1 MQTPTSRSRRVIDWF
16 SQPAIF
22 RAIIVLLI
30 VQAAWIA
37 LSGRYPMAFDE
48 DFHLGIIR
56 LYAHHLSPFWSGQPA
71 GANVYGAVARDPS
84 YLYQYLMS
92 FPYRLIS
99 AMTANQTAQVLVLR
113 GVNIALLASSLPL
126 YRRLFRKTG
135 ASVAVVHLSLLIF
148 VLIPVVPLLA
158 AQINYD
164 NLFIPLTGL
173 SLLLTVRIVEELRQY
188 QRLHTPRLMVLLIVC
203 LLTSLVKYAFLPIF
217 MILLAY
223 ILFHC
228 WRAFPSRRKFLY
240 SLGFG
245 ATLIGR
251 RARWLLL
258 ICLVLAGGLFIERY
272 GINTLRYHTPIPA
285 CDKVLS
291 TQQCS
296 AYGPWIRDYNFAIN
310 KVDEAHNPL
319 VYSGD
324 WLQGMWL
331 RLFFAVDGPA
341 TQFQTRGPLAVPA
354 IGAIVVTVSGAALL
368 LVYGRRI
375 IRHYNPRVITLFIIA
390 SFGYI
395 GLLFIDE
402 YQAYAQTGQPVA
414 INGRYLLPVLP
425 LLLLLACLAFQ
436 QLLGRKRPGFKT
448 AAAGAAVLIMVWGG
462 GALTYIL
469 RSNPSWYWQ
478 NAAVRRA
485 NFVVQESVG
494 PLVPGYRTPTQF
506 LH

>member
-1 MQTPTSRSRRVIDWF
+1 
-16 SQPAIF
+16 
-22 RAIIVLLI
+22 
-30 VQAAWIA
+30 

-56 LYAHHLSPFWSGQPA
+56 LYAHHLSPFWGGQPA
-71 GANVYGAVARDPS
+71 GADMYGAVARDPS

-99 AMTANQTAQVLVLR
+99 AFTANQTAQVLVLR
-113 GVNIALLASSLPL
+113 ALNIALFACSLPL
-126 YRRLFRKTG
+126 YRRLLRKTG
-135 ASVAVVHLSLLIF
+135 ASLAAVNLSLLIF

-173 SLLLTVRIVEELRQY
+173 TLLLTVGIVEELRLY
-188 QRLHTPRLMVLLIVC
+188 RRLDTARLAWLLIIC

-217 MILLAY
+217 MIIGAY
-223 ILFHC
+223 IIFHC
-228 WRAFPSRRKFLY
+228 WQAFPSKRKFLY

-245 ATLIGR
+245 ATFISR

-258 ICLVLAGGLFIERY
+258 ICLVLASGLFIERY
-272 GINTLRYHTPIPA
+272 GINMVRYHTPIPA
-285 CDKVLS
+285 CDKVLD

-310 KVDEAHNPL
+310 KIDEAHNPF

-341 TQFQTRGPLAVPA
+341 TQFQTRGPLIVPA
-354 IGAIVVTVSGAALL
+354 IGAIVATVSSAALL
-368 LVYGRRI
+368 IVYGRRLLR
-375 IRHYNPRVITLFIIA
+375 RHNARAIVFFVVV

-402 YQAYAQTGQPVA
+402 YQAYVRTGQPVA

-425 LLLLLACLAFQ
+425 LLFLLTCLAYQ
-436 QLLGRKRPGFKT
+436 QLLRRKPLLKL
-448 AAAGAAVLIMVWGG
+448 AAASVAVLVMIWGG

-469 RSNPSWYWQ
+469 RSNPSWYWP
-478 NAAVRRA
+478 NSTVRRA
-485 NFVVQESVG
+485 NYLVQESIG
-494 PLVPGYRTPTQF
+494 PVVPGYRTPTQF